1 MIKASDS
8 IAPGTIVQNNAS
20 IYFDQNPPIITN
32 IVMNQFVELH
42 NLGLRAS
49 PEEGGSINIAA
60 AGEYQ
65 EGEQITLKAWPNEVD
80 EYYFVNWTRAGALVS
95 DSLEFVY
102 TMTGED
108 ALLIANFQ
116 KDSPEIYSLDIFIE
130 PAEGGQVIVKLN
142 DEEQQAPYSFEEGT
156 EVVLEAMAED
166 NYTFLGWQ
174 TGEQSFTDNPI
185 TFTMESSFS
194 VTANFDFES
203 GINEDVLSEQPI
215 VFPNPAL
222 QNISLQAPFLIERLE
237 IFDARGVRVVSRE
250 IKNNFSEINISA
262 LSSGM
267 YFVKMYAG
275 ETYYTQKLQVIRK

>member
-1 MIKASDS
+1 
-8 IAPGTIVQNNAS
+8 
-20 IYFDQNPPIITN
+20 
-32 IVMNQFVELH
+32 
-42 NLGLRAS
+42 
-49 PEEGGSINIAA
+49 
-60 AGEYQ
+60 
-65 EGEQITLKAWPNEVD
+65 
-80 EYYFVNWTRAGALVS
+80 
-95 DSLEFVY
+95 
-102 TMTGED
+102 
-108 ALLIANFQ
+108 
-116 KDSPEIYSLDIFIE
+116 
-130 PAEGGQVIVKLN
+130 
-142 DEEQQAPYSFEEGT
+142 
-156 EVVLEAMAED
+156 
-166 NYTFLGWQ
+166 
-174 TGEQSFTDNPI
+174 
-185 TFTMESSFS
+185 MESSFS